1 MRRIS
6 IAALWFFAFFCAHE
20 LAWSFF
26 GSPRLLGVA
35 IGAAAAAFVLIDP
48 LRIVR
53 SERPVEPAIR
63 SSTLPVQQP

>member
-6 IAALWFFAFFCAHE
+6 IAALWFFAFFCVHE
-20 LAWSFF
+20 LAWSLF

-35 IGAAAAAFVLIDP
+35 IGAGAALFVLIDP

-53 SERPVEPAIR
+53 AARPTAPAVPA
-63 SSTLPVQQP
+63 SPVPVQQP

>member
-20 LAWSFF
+20 LAWSVF
-26 GSPRLLGVA
+26 GSPRLLGIAV
-35 IGAAAAAFVLIDP
+35 GAAAAAFVLIDP

-53 SERPVEPAIR
+53 TERPAEPVVR